1 MICISLYC
9 HLNLIYTFLIL
20 ISMAVSSAHLVD
32 NFYCAFLSHFE
43 AFWTFYMEKSE
54 HWVLQSSKQELKSP
68 TDLEQH
74 ECE

>member
-1 MICISLYC
+1 
-9 HLNLIYTFLIL
+9 
-20 ISMAVSSAHLVD
+20 MAVSSAHLVD

-68 TDLEQH
+68 MDLEQH